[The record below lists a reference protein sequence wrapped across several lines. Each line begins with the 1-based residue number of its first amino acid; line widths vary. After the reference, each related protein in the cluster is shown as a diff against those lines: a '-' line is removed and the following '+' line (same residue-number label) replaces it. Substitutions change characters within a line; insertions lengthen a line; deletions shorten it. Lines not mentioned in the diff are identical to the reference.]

1 MYSCANIGNPSGGP
15 IDKTPPIFM
24 RSNPTPNAVNV
35 KDRKIE
41 IFFDEIVTLKD
52 PSTKIIVSP
61 AQTEMPR
68 MSALGRKVTVEL
80 VDSLLPNTTYTIDFS
95 NSIQDNNEG
104 NAIDNFAFAFSTGSV
119 IDSMRVSGYVL
130 DSRTL
135 EPMQS
140 VVVGLQSNL
149 ADSAFHKEKLQ
160 RVALTNDRGQFT
172 IRNVSPGS
180 YHIFALKDLDR
191 DYKFGNPT
199 EDIAFLDSIIVPSI
213 GSREAADTVYNDLNE
228 IDTIMRAT
236 RPAYFPNDILL
247 SMFNEDRK
255 SQYLANNL
263 RVDSTR
269 ISLTFAAASDTLP
282 SLSIVGRNDVPD
294 QWYTL
299 ERSQTNDTLT
309 YWIRPPHLVSADTL
323 MVATTYLRTD
333 TASNLSWGTDTL
345 KFTFQRQKAKKKKK
359 NEETDSLEQI
369 RFMEL
374 HPLANDTQEVYA
386 PLLLQT
392 GTPIERYSREAF
404 HLQRK
409 LQNDTIFYPAEIK
422 SIALRDSTLNRRD
435 LMLKVDWEPGAAYT
449 LAVDSLA
456 MTDIY
461 GLQTKP
467 LKVDFNVRKMEEY
480 GNIVFNIPAVRDSAI
495 VELLDGTEKIVLRA
509 PVKSHRAELLNLL
522 PGKYYARLFIDR
534 NGNGKYDTGNYDMH
548 LQPEETVYYPGA
560 INLKKNWDVEQTW
573 DIYAT
578 PIDKQKP
585 EAIKKNKPERKKW
598 EKVNTE
604 KTETDEDEENGFSD
618 FSNPNDPNLRN
629 SNNFGNYRKYDS
641 KIYFHFFAQKF
652 AHSTKA
658 HYLCTRKSQQRLCP
672 DGGIGRRAGLKHQ
685 WSKIHPG
692 SIPGLGTQK
701 RL

>member
-1 MYSCANIGNPSGGP
+1 MNNSKSLYYIFIIIAAAVMYSCANIGNPSGGP

-228 IDTIMRAT
+228 IDTIMRAK

-359 NEETDSLEQI
+359 NEETDSLEQM

-374 HPLANDTQEVYA
+374 HPLANGTQEVYA

-435 LMLKVDWEPGAAYT
+435 FMLKVDWEPGAAYT

-480 GNIVFNIPAVRDSAI
+480 GNIVFNITAVRDSAI

-509 PVKSHRAELLNLL
+509 PVKNHRAELLNLL

-618 FSNPNDPNLRN
+618 FSNPNDPNQRN
-629 SNNFGNYRKYDS
+629 SNNFGNYSR
-641 KIYFHFFAQKF
+641 
-652 AHSTKA
+652 
-658 HYLCTRKSQQRLCP
+658 
-672 DGGIGRRAGLKHQ
+672 
-685 WSKIHPG
+685 
-692 SIPGLGTQK
+692 
-701 RL
+701 

>member
-1 MYSCANIGNPSGGP
+1 MNNSKSLYYIFIIIAAAVMYSCANIGNPSGGP

-374 HPLANDTQEVYA
+374 HPLANGTQEVYA

-409 LQNDTIFYPAEIK
+409 LQNDTTFYPAEIK
-422 SIALRDSTLNRRD
+422 SIALRDSTLSRRD
-435 LMLKVDWEPGAAYT
+435 LMLKADWEPGAAYT

-618 FSNPNDPNLRN
+618 FSNPNDPNQRN
-629 SNNFGNYRKYDS
+629 SNNFGNYR
-641 KIYFHFFAQKF
+641 
-652 AHSTKA
+652 
-658 HYLCTRKSQQRLCP
+658 R
-672 DGGIGRRAGLKHQ
+672 
-685 WSKIHPG
+685 
-692 SIPGLGTQK
+692 
-701 RL
+701 

>member
-1 MYSCANIGNPSGGP
+1 MNNSKSLYYIFIIIAAAVMYSCSNIGNPSGGP

-24 RSNPTPNAVNV
+24 RSNPTPNAANV

-41 IFFDEIVTLKD
+41 IFFDEIVSLKD

-374 HPLANDTQEVYA
+374 HPLANGTQEVYA

-409 LQNDTIFYPAEIK
+409 LQNDTTFYPAEIK
-422 SIALRDSTLNRRD
+422 SIALRDSTLSRRD

-495 VELLDGTEKIVLRA
+495 VELLDGTDKVVLHTQ
-509 PVKSHRAELLNLL
+509 VKKHRAELLNLQ

-534 NGNGKYDTGNYDMH
+534 NGNGKYDTGNYDLH
-548 LQPEETVYYPGA
+548 LQPEETVYFPGA

-629 SNNFGNYRKYDS
+629 SNNFDNYR
-641 KIYFHFFAQKF
+641 
-652 AHSTKA
+652 
-658 HYLCTRKSQQRLCP
+658 R
-672 DGGIGRRAGLKHQ
+672 
-685 WSKIHPG
+685 
-692 SIPGLGTQK
+692 
-701 RL
+701 

>member
-41 IFFDEIVTLKD
+41 IFFDEIVSLKD

-119 IDSMRVSGYVL
+119 IDSMRVSGYVI

-213 GSREAADTVYNDLNE
+213 GTREAADTVYNDLNE

-282 SLSIVGRNDVPD
+282 SLNIVGRNDVPD

-323 MVATTYLRTD
+323 MVAATYLRTD

-374 HPLANDTQEVYA
+374 HPLANGTQEVYA

-435 LMLKVDWEPGAAYT
+435 LVLKVDWEPGAAYT
-449 LAVDSLA
+449 LTVDSLA

-480 GNIVFNIPAVRDSAI
+480 GNIVFNITAVRDSAI

-509 PVKSHRAELLNLL
+509 PVKNHRAELLNLL

-618 FSNPNDPNLRN
+618 FSNPNDPNQRN
-629 SNNFGNYRKYDS
+629 SNNFGNYR
-641 KIYFHFFAQKF
+641 
-652 AHSTKA
+652 
-658 HYLCTRKSQQRLCP
+658 R
-672 DGGIGRRAGLKHQ
+672 
-685 WSKIHPG
+685 
-692 SIPGLGTQK
+692 
-701 RL
+701 

>member
-323 MVATTYLRTD
+323 IVATTYLRTD

-374 HPLANDTQEVYA
+374 HPLANGTQEVYA

-422 SIALRDSTLNRRD
+422 SIALRDSTLSRRD

-629 SNNFGNYRKYDS
+629 SNNFGNYRK
-641 KIYFHFFAQKF
+641 
-652 AHSTKA
+652 
-658 HYLCTRKSQQRLCP
+658 
-672 DGGIGRRAGLKHQ
+672 
-685 WSKIHPG
+685 
-692 SIPGLGTQK
+692 
-701 RL
+701 

>member
-1 MYSCANIGNPSGGP
+1 MNNSKSLYYIFIIIAAAVMYSCANIGNPSGGP

-323 MVATTYLRTD
+323 IVATTYLRTD

-374 HPLANDTQEVYA
+374 HPLANGTQEVYA

-422 SIALRDSTLNRRD
+422 SIALRDSTLSRRD

-456 MTDIY
+456 ITDIY

-509 PVKSHRAELLNLL
+509 PVKNHRAELLNLL

-629 SNNFGNYRKYDS
+629 SNNFGNYRK
-641 KIYFHFFAQKF
+641 
-652 AHSTKA
+652 
-658 HYLCTRKSQQRLCP
+658 
-672 DGGIGRRAGLKHQ
+672 
-685 WSKIHPG
+685 
-692 SIPGLGTQK
+692 
-701 RL
+701 

>member
-1 MYSCANIGNPSGGP
+1 MENQMNNSKSLYYIFIIIAAAVMYSCANIGNPSGGP

-374 HPLANDTQEVYA
+374 HPLANGTQEVYA

-409 LQNDTIFYPAEIK
+409 LQNDTTFYPAEIK

-435 LMLKVDWEPGAAYT
+435 LMLKVDWEPGAAYK

-480 GNIVFNIPAVRDSAI
+480 GNIVFNITAVRDSAI

-509 PVKSHRAELLNLL
+509 PVKNHRAELLNLL

-629 SNNFGNYRKYDS
+629 SNNFGNYRK
-641 KIYFHFFAQKF
+641 
-652 AHSTKA
+652 
-658 HYLCTRKSQQRLCP
+658 
-672 DGGIGRRAGLKHQ
+672 
-685 WSKIHPG
+685 
-692 SIPGLGTQK
+692 
-701 RL
+701 

>member
-1 MYSCANIGNPSGGP
+1 MNNSKSLYYIFIIIIAAAVMYSCANIGNPSGGP

-374 HPLANDTQEVYA
+374 HPLANGTQEVYA

-509 PVKSHRAELLNLL
+509 PVKNHRAELLNLL

-604 KTETDEDEENGFSD
+604 KTETDEDEEIGFSD

-629 SNNFGNYRKYDS
+629 SNNFGNYR
-641 KIYFHFFAQKF
+641 
-652 AHSTKA
+652 
-658 HYLCTRKSQQRLCP
+658 R
-672 DGGIGRRAGLKHQ
+672 
-685 WSKIHPG
+685 
-692 SIPGLGTQK
+692 
-701 RL
+701 

>member
-1 MYSCANIGNPSGGP
+1 MKEPCLGRAKSNKFVLLFSRLALSLQAETENQMNNSKSLYYIFIIIAAAVMYSCANIGNPSGGP

-374 HPLANDTQEVYA
+374 HPLANGTQEVYA

-585 EAIKKNKPERKKW
+585 EAIKKNKSERKKW

-604 KTETDEDEENGFSD
+604 KTETDEDEEIGFSD

-629 SNNFGNYRKYDS
+629 SNNFGNYRK
-641 KIYFHFFAQKF
+641 
-652 AHSTKA
+652 
-658 HYLCTRKSQQRLCP
+658 
-672 DGGIGRRAGLKHQ
+672 
-685 WSKIHPG
+685 
-692 SIPGLGTQK
+692 
-701 RL
+701 

>member
-1 MYSCANIGNPSGGP
+1 MNNSKSLYYIFIIIAAAVMYSCANIGNPSGGP

-359 NEETDSLEQI
+359 NEGTDSLEQI

-374 HPLANDTQEVYA
+374 HPLVNGTQEVYA

-409 LQNDTIFYPAEIK
+409 LQNDTTFYPAEIK
-422 SIALRDSTLNRRD
+422 SIALRDSTLSRRD

-509 PVKSHRAELLNLL
+509 PVKNHRAELLNLL

-629 SNNFGNYRKYDS
+629 SNNFGDYR
-641 KIYFHFFAQKF
+641 
-652 AHSTKA
+652 
-658 HYLCTRKSQQRLCP
+658 R
-672 DGGIGRRAGLKHQ
+672 
-685 WSKIHPG
+685 
-692 SIPGLGTQK
+692 
-701 RL
+701 

>member
-1 MYSCANIGNPSGGP
+1 MNNSKSLYYIFIIIAAAVMYSCANIGNPSGGP

-119 IDSMRVSGYVL
+119 IDSMRMSGYVL

-374 HPLANDTQEVYA
+374 HPLANGTQEVYA

-422 SIALRDSTLNRRD
+422 SIALRDSTLSRRD
-435 LMLKVDWEPGAAYT
+435 LMLKVDWEPGAAYK

-480 GNIVFNIPAVRDSAI
+480 GNIVFNITAMRDSAI

-509 PVKSHRAELLNLL
+509 PVKNHRAELLNLL

-629 SNNFGNYRKYDS
+629 SNNFGDYR
-641 KIYFHFFAQKF
+641 
-652 AHSTKA
+652 
-658 HYLCTRKSQQRLCP
+658 R
-672 DGGIGRRAGLKHQ
+672 
-685 WSKIHPG
+685 
-692 SIPGLGTQK
+692 
-701 RL
+701 

>member
-119 IDSMRVSGYVL
+119 IDSMRVSGYVI

-374 HPLANDTQEVYA
+374 HPLANGTQEVYA

-409 LQNDTIFYPAEIK
+409 LQNDTTFYPAEIK
-422 SIALRDSTLNRRD
+422 SIALRDSTLSRRD

-480 GNIVFNIPAVRDSAI
+480 GNIVFNITAVRDSAI

-598 EKVNTE
+598 EKVDTE

-629 SNNFGNYRKYDS
+629 SNNFGNYR
-641 KIYFHFFAQKF
+641 
-652 AHSTKA
+652 
-658 HYLCTRKSQQRLCP
+658 R
-672 DGGIGRRAGLKHQ
+672 
-685 WSKIHPG
+685 
-692 SIPGLGTQK
+692 
-701 RL
+701 

>member
-1 MYSCANIGNPSGGP
+1 MNNSKSLYYIFIIIAAAVMYSCANIGNPSGGP

-374 HPLANDTQEVYA
+374 HPLANGIQEVYA

-409 LQNDTIFYPAEIK
+409 LQNDTTFYPAEIK
-422 SIALRDSTLNRRD
+422 SIALRDSTLSRRD

-629 SNNFGNYRKYDS
+629 SNNFGNYR
-641 KIYFHFFAQKF
+641 
-652 AHSTKA
+652 
-658 HYLCTRKSQQRLCP
+658 R
-672 DGGIGRRAGLKHQ
+672 
-685 WSKIHPG
+685 
-692 SIPGLGTQK
+692 
-701 RL
+701 

>member
-1 MYSCANIGNPSGGP
+1 MNNSKSLYYIFIIIAAAVMYSCANIGNPSGGP

-149 ADSAFHKEKLQ
+149 VGSAFHKEKLQ

-374 HPLANDTQEVYA
+374 HPLANGTQEVYA

-409 LQNDTIFYPAEIK
+409 LQNDTTFYPAEIK
-422 SIALRDSTLNRRD
+422 SIARRDSTLSRRD
-435 LMLKVDWEPGAAYT
+435 LMLKVDWEPGAAYK

-629 SNNFGNYRKYDS
+629 SNNFGNYSR
-641 KIYFHFFAQKF
+641 
-652 AHSTKA
+652 
-658 HYLCTRKSQQRLCP
+658 
-672 DGGIGRRAGLKHQ
+672 
-685 WSKIHPG
+685 
-692 SIPGLGTQK
+692 
-701 RL
+701 

>member
-1 MYSCANIGNPSGGP
+1 MNNSKSLYYIFIIIAAAVMYSCANIGNPSGGP

-374 HPLANDTQEVYA
+374 HPLANGTQEVYA

-409 LQNDTIFYPAEIK
+409 LQNDTTFYPTEIK
-422 SIALRDSTLNRRD
+422 SIALRDSTLSRRD
-435 LMLKVDWEPGAAYT
+435 LMLKVDWEPGAAYK

-578 PIDKQKP
+578 PIDKQKS

-604 KTETDEDEENGFSD
+604 KTETDEDEENGFND
-618 FSNPNDPNLRN
+618 FSNPDDPNLRN
-629 SNNFGNYRKYDS
+629 SNNFGDYR
-641 KIYFHFFAQKF
+641 
-652 AHSTKA
+652 
-658 HYLCTRKSQQRLCP
+658 R
-672 DGGIGRRAGLKHQ
+672 
-685 WSKIHPG
+685 
-692 SIPGLGTQK
+692 
-701 RL
+701 

>member
-1 MYSCANIGNPSGGP
+1 MNNSKSLYYIFIIIAAAVMYSCANIGNPSGGP

-374 HPLANDTQEVYA
+374 HPLANGTQEVYA

-409 LQNDTIFYPAEIK
+409 LQNDTTFYPAEIK
-422 SIALRDSTLNRRD
+422 SIALRDSTLSRRD
-435 LMLKVDWEPGAAYT
+435 LMLKVDWEPGADYT

-560 INLKKNWDVEQTW
+560 INLKKNWDVEQAW

-629 SNNFGNYRKYDS
+629 SNNFGNYR
-641 KIYFHFFAQKF
+641 
-652 AHSTKA
+652 
-658 HYLCTRKSQQRLCP
+658 R
-672 DGGIGRRAGLKHQ
+672 
-685 WSKIHPG
+685 
-692 SIPGLGTQK
+692 
-701 RL
+701 

>member
-374 HPLANDTQEVYA
+374 HPLANGTQEVYA

-548 LQPEETVYYPGA
+548 LQPEETVYSPGA
-560 INLKKNWDVEQTW
+560 LNLKKHWDVDQTW

-585 EAIKKNKPERKKW
+585 EAIKKNKSERKKW

-604 KTETDEDEENGFSD
+604 KTETDEDEEIGFSD

-629 SNNFGNYRKYDS
+629 SNNFGNYRK
-641 KIYFHFFAQKF
+641 
-652 AHSTKA
+652 
-658 HYLCTRKSQQRLCP
+658 
-672 DGGIGRRAGLKHQ
+672 
-685 WSKIHPG
+685 
-692 SIPGLGTQK
+692 
-701 RL
+701 

>member
-1 MYSCANIGNPSGGP
+1 MLFSRLALSLQAETENQMNNSKSLYYIFIIIAAAVMYSCANIGNPSGGP

-374 HPLANDTQEVYA
+374 HPLANGTQEVYA

-409 LQNDTIFYPAEIK
+409 LQNDTTFYPAEIK
-422 SIALRDSTLNRRD
+422 SIALRDSTLSRRD

-495 VELLDGTEKIVLRA
+495 VELLDGTDKVVLHT

-585 EAIKKNKPERKKW
+585 EAIKKNKLERKKW

-629 SNNFGNYRKYDS
+629 SNNFGDYR
-641 KIYFHFFAQKF
+641 
-652 AHSTKA
+652 
-658 HYLCTRKSQQRLCP
+658 R
-672 DGGIGRRAGLKHQ
+672 
-685 WSKIHPG
+685 
-692 SIPGLGTQK
+692 
-701 RL
+701 

>member
-1 MYSCANIGNPSGGP
+1 MNNSKSLYYIFIIIAAAVMYSCANIGNPSGGP

-41 IFFDEIVTLKD
+41 ISFDEIVTLKD

-119 IDSMRVSGYVL
+119 IDSMRVSGYVI

-282 SLSIVGRNDVPD
+282 SLNIVGRNDVPD
-294 QWYTL
+294 LWYTL

-374 HPLANDTQEVYA
+374 HPLANGTQEVYA

-435 LMLKVDWEPGAAYT
+435 LVLKVDWEPGAAYT
-449 LAVDSLA
+449 LTVDSLA

-480 GNIVFNIPAVRDSAI
+480 GNIVFNITAVRDSAI

-509 PVKSHRAELLNLL
+509 PVKNHRAELLNLL

-618 FSNPNDPNLRN
+618 FSNPNDPNQRN
-629 SNNFGNYRKYDS
+629 SNNFGNYR
-641 KIYFHFFAQKF
+641 
-652 AHSTKA
+652 
-658 HYLCTRKSQQRLCP
+658 R
-672 DGGIGRRAGLKHQ
+672 
-685 WSKIHPG
+685 
-692 SIPGLGTQK
+692 
-701 RL
+701 

>member
-1 MYSCANIGNPSGGP
+1 MNNSKSLYYIFIIIAAAVMYSCANIGNPSGGP

-374 HPLANDTQEVYA
+374 HPLANGTQEVYA

-409 LQNDTIFYPAEIK
+409 LQNDTTFYPAEIK
-422 SIALRDSTLNRRD
+422 SIALRDSTLSRRD

-598 EKVNTE
+598 EKVDTE

-629 SNNFGNYRKYDS
+629 SNNFGNYSR
-641 KIYFHFFAQKF
+641 
-652 AHSTKA
+652 
-658 HYLCTRKSQQRLCP
+658 
-672 DGGIGRRAGLKHQ
+672 
-685 WSKIHPG
+685 
-692 SIPGLGTQK
+692 
-701 RL
+701 

>member
-1 MYSCANIGNPSGGP
+1 MNNSKSLYYIFIIIAAAVMYSCANIGNPSGGP

-374 HPLANDTQEVYA
+374 HPLANGTQEVYA

-509 PVKSHRAELLNLL
+509 PVKNHRAELLNLL

-534 NGNGKYDTGNYDMH
+534 NGNGKYDTGKYDTGNYDMH

-629 SNNFGNYRKYDS
+629 SNNFGNYRK
-641 KIYFHFFAQKF
+641 
-652 AHSTKA
+652 
-658 HYLCTRKSQQRLCP
+658 
-672 DGGIGRRAGLKHQ
+672 
-685 WSKIHPG
+685 
-692 SIPGLGTQK
+692 
-701 RL
+701 

>member
-1 MYSCANIGNPSGGP
+1 MNNSKSLYYIFIIIAAAVMYSCANIGNPSGGP

-68 MSALGRKVTVEL
+68 MLALGRKVSVEL

-333 TASNLSWGTDTL
+333 TTSNLSWGTDTL

-374 HPLANDTQEVYA
+374 HPLANGTQEVYA

-409 LQNDTIFYPAEIK
+409 LQNDTTFYPAEIK
-422 SIALRDSTLNRRD
+422 SIALRDSTLSRRD

-495 VELLDGTEKIVLRA
+495 VELIDGTEKIVLRA
-509 PVKSHRAELLNLL
+509 PVKNHRAELLNLL

-629 SNNFGNYRKYDS
+629 SNNFGN
-641 KIYFHFFAQKF
+641 
-652 AHSTKA
+652 
-658 HYLCTRKSQQRLCP
+658 
-672 DGGIGRRAGLKHQ
+672 
-685 WSKIHPG
+685 
-692 SIPGLGTQK
+692 
-701 RL
+701 

>member
-1 MYSCANIGNPSGGP
+1 MNNSKSLYYIFIIIAAAVMYSCANIGNPSGGP

-374 HPLANDTQEVYA
+374 HPLANGTQEVYA

-422 SIALRDSTLNRRD
+422 SIALRDSTLSRRD

-604 KTETDEDEENGFSD
+604 KTETDEDEEIGFSD

-629 SNNFGNYRKYDS
+629 SNNFGNYR
-641 KIYFHFFAQKF
+641 
-652 AHSTKA
+652 
-658 HYLCTRKSQQRLCP
+658 R
-672 DGGIGRRAGLKHQ
+672 
-685 WSKIHPG
+685 
-692 SIPGLGTQK
+692 
-701 RL
+701 

>member
-24 RSNPTPNAVNV
+24 RSNPAPNAINV

-80 VDSLLPNTTYTIDFS
+80 IDSLLPNTTYTIDFS

-104 NAIDNFAFAFSTGSV
+104 NAIDNFAFAFSTGNV

-199 EDIAFLDSIIVPSI
+199 EDIAFLDSIVVPTI
-213 GSREAADTVYNDLNE
+213 GSREAADTIYNDRNE

-294 QWYTL
+294 QWYSL
-299 ERSQTNDTLT
+299 ERSKTNDTLT

-359 NEETDSLEQI
+359 NEETDSLELM
-369 RFMEL
+369 RFMDL
-374 HPLANDTQEVYA
+374 RPLSSSTQEVYA

-409 LQNDTIFYPAEIK
+409 LQSDTIFYPAEIK

-435 LMLKVDWEPGAAYT
+435 IMLKVDWEPGAAYT
-449 LAVDSLA
+449 LTIDSLA

-467 LKVDFNVRKMEEY
+467 LKIDFNVRKMEEY

-495 VELLDGTEKIVLRA
+495 VELLDGTDKVVLHTQ
-509 PVKSHRAELLNLL
+509 VKKHRAELLNLQ

-534 NGNGKYDTGNYDMH
+534 NGNGKYDTGNYDLH
-548 LQPEETVYYPGA
+548 LQPEETVYFPGA

-598 EKVNTE
+598 DKVIPE
-604 KTETDEDEENGFSD
+604 KTEADEDEENGFSD
-618 FSNPNDPNLRN
+618 FSNPNDPNQRN
-629 SNNFGNYRKYDS
+629 SNRFGNYSR
-641 KIYFHFFAQKF
+641 
-652 AHSTKA
+652 
-658 HYLCTRKSQQRLCP
+658 
-672 DGGIGRRAGLKHQ
+672 
-685 WSKIHPG
+685 
-692 SIPGLGTQK
+692 
-701 RL
+701 

>member
-1 MYSCANIGNPSGGP
+1 MLFSRLALSLQAETENQMNNSKSLYYIFIIIAAAVMYSCANIGNPSGGP

-374 HPLANDTQEVYA
+374 HPLANGTQEVYA

-409 LQNDTIFYPAEIK
+409 LQNDTTFYPAEIK
-422 SIALRDSTLNRRD
+422 SIALRDSTLSRRD

-618 FSNPNDPNLRN
+618 FSNPNNPNLRN
-629 SNNFGNYRKYDS
+629 SNNFGNYR
-641 KIYFHFFAQKF
+641 
-652 AHSTKA
+652 
-658 HYLCTRKSQQRLCP
+658 R
-672 DGGIGRRAGLKHQ
+672 
-685 WSKIHPG
+685 
-692 SIPGLGTQK
+692 
-701 RL
+701 

>member
-1 MYSCANIGNPSGGP
+1 LQAETENQMNNSKSLYYIFIIIAAAVMYSCANIGNPSGGP

-299 ERSQTNDTLT
+299 ERSQTNDTLI

-374 HPLANDTQEVYA
+374 HPLANGTQEVYA

-409 LQNDTIFYPAEIK
+409 LQNDTTFYPAEIK
-422 SIALRDSTLNRRD
+422 SIALRDSTLSRRD

-495 VELLDGTEKIVLRA
+495 VELLDGTDKVVLHT
-509 PVKSHRAELLNLL
+509 PVKNHRAELLNLQ

-629 SNNFGNYRKYDS
+629 SNNFGNYR
-641 KIYFHFFAQKF
+641 
-652 AHSTKA
+652 
-658 HYLCTRKSQQRLCP
+658 R
-672 DGGIGRRAGLKHQ
+672 
-685 WSKIHPG
+685 
-692 SIPGLGTQK
+692 
-701 RL
+701 

>member
-1 MYSCANIGNPSGGP
+1 MNNSKSLYYIFIIIAAAVMYSCANIGNPSGGP

-41 IFFDEIVTLKD
+41 IFFDEIVSLKD

-119 IDSMRVSGYVL
+119 IDSMRVSGYVI

-213 GSREAADTVYNDLNE
+213 GSREAADTVYNALNE

-282 SLSIVGRNDVPD
+282 SLCIVGRNDVPD

-374 HPLANDTQEVYA
+374 HPLANGTQEVYA

-480 GNIVFNIPAVRDSAI
+480 GNIVFNITAVRDSAI

-509 PVKSHRAELLNLL
+509 PVKNHRAELLNLL

-618 FSNPNDPNLRN
+618 FSNPNDPNQRN
-629 SNNFGNYRKYDS
+629 SNNFGNYSR
-641 KIYFHFFAQKF
+641 
-652 AHSTKA
+652 
-658 HYLCTRKSQQRLCP
+658 
-672 DGGIGRRAGLKHQ
+672 
-685 WSKIHPG
+685 
-692 SIPGLGTQK
+692 
-701 RL
+701 

>member
-1 MYSCANIGNPSGGP
+1 MENQMNNSKSLYYIFIIIAAAVMYSCANIGNPSGGP

-359 NEETDSLEQI
+359 NEETDYLEQI

-374 HPLANDTQEVYA
+374 HPLANGTQEVYA

-409 LQNDTIFYPAEIK
+409 LQNDTTFYPAEIK
-422 SIALRDSTLNRRD
+422 SIALRDSTLSRRD

-629 SNNFGNYRKYDS
+629 SNNFGDYR
-641 KIYFHFFAQKF
+641 
-652 AHSTKA
+652 
-658 HYLCTRKSQQRLCP
+658 R
-672 DGGIGRRAGLKHQ
+672 
-685 WSKIHPG
+685 
-692 SIPGLGTQK
+692 
-701 RL
+701 

>member
-119 IDSMRVSGYVL
+119 IDSMRVSGYVI

-213 GSREAADTVYNDLNE
+213 GTREAADTVYNDLNE

-255 SQYLANNL
+255 SQYLANNM

-282 SLSIVGRNDVPD
+282 SLNIVGRNNVPD

-374 HPLANDTQEVYA
+374 HPLANGTQEVYA

-435 LMLKVDWEPGAAYT
+435 LVLKVDWEPGAAYT

-480 GNIVFNIPAVRDSAI
+480 GNIVFNITAVRDSAI

-509 PVKSHRAELLNLL
+509 PVKNHRAELLNLL

-604 KTETDEDEENGFSD
+604 KTETDEDEENSFSD
-618 FSNPNDPNLRN
+618 FSNPNDPNQRN
-629 SNNFGNYRKYDS
+629 SNNFGNYR
-641 KIYFHFFAQKF
+641 
-652 AHSTKA
+652 
-658 HYLCTRKSQQRLCP
+658 R
-672 DGGIGRRAGLKHQ
+672 
-685 WSKIHPG
+685 
-692 SIPGLGTQK
+692 
-701 RL
+701 

>member
-1 MYSCANIGNPSGGP
+1 MNNSKSLYYIFIIIAAAVMYSCANIGNPSGGP

-359 NEETDSLEQI
+359 NEGTDSLEQI

-374 HPLANDTQEVYA
+374 HPLVNGTQEVYA

-422 SIALRDSTLNRRD
+422 SIALRDSTLSRRD

-578 PIDKQKP
+578 PIDKQKS

-629 SNNFGNYRKYDS
+629 SNNFGNYSR
-641 KIYFHFFAQKF
+641 
-652 AHSTKA
+652 
-658 HYLCTRKSQQRLCP
+658 
-672 DGGIGRRAGLKHQ
+672 
-685 WSKIHPG
+685 
-692 SIPGLGTQK
+692 
-701 RL
+701 

>member
-1 MYSCANIGNPSGGP
+1 MNNSKSLYYIFIIIAAAVMYSCANIGNPSGGP

-172 IRNVSPGS
+172 IRNASPGS

-333 TASNLSWGTDTL
+333 TTSNLSWGTDSL

-374 HPLANDTQEVYA
+374 HPLANGTQEVYA

-409 LQNDTIFYPAEIK
+409 LQNDTTFYPAEIK
-422 SIALRDSTLNRRD
+422 SIALRDSTLSRRD

-480 GNIVFNIPAVRDSAI
+480 GNIVFNITAVRDSAI

-509 PVKSHRAELLNLL
+509 PVKNHRAELLNLL

-629 SNNFGNYRKYDS
+629 SNNFGNYSR
-641 KIYFHFFAQKF
+641 
-652 AHSTKA
+652 
-658 HYLCTRKSQQRLCP
+658 
-672 DGGIGRRAGLKHQ
+672 
-685 WSKIHPG
+685 
-692 SIPGLGTQK
+692 
-701 RL
+701 

>member
-1 MYSCANIGNPSGGP
+1 MNNSKSLYYIFIIIAAAVMYSCANIGNPSGGP

-374 HPLANDTQEVYA
+374 HPLANGTQEVYA

-409 LQNDTIFYPAEIK
+409 LQNDTTFYPAEIK
-422 SIALRDSTLNRRD
+422 SIALRDSTLSRRD

-604 KTETDEDEENGFSD
+604 KTETDEDEEIGFSD

-629 SNNFGNYRKYDS
+629 SNNFGNYR
-641 KIYFHFFAQKF
+641 
-652 AHSTKA
+652 
-658 HYLCTRKSQQRLCP
+658 R
-672 DGGIGRRAGLKHQ
+672 
-685 WSKIHPG
+685 
-692 SIPGLGTQK
+692 
-701 RL
+701 

>member
-1 MYSCANIGNPSGGP
+1 MNNSKSLYYIFIIIAAAVMYSCANIGNPSGGP

-35 KDRKIE
+35 KNRKIE

-213 GSREAADTVYNDLNE
+213 GTREAADTVYNDLNE

-294 QWYTL
+294 LWYTL

-374 HPLANDTQEVYA
+374 HPLANGTQEVYA

-435 LMLKVDWEPGAAYT
+435 LVLKVDWEPGAAYT

-480 GNIVFNIPAVRDSAI
+480 GNIVFNITAVRDSAI

-509 PVKSHRAELLNLL
+509 PVKNHRAELLNLL

-618 FSNPNDPNLRN
+618 FSNPNDPNQRN
-629 SNNFGNYRKYDS
+629 SNNFGNYR
-641 KIYFHFFAQKF
+641 
-652 AHSTKA
+652 
-658 HYLCTRKSQQRLCP
+658 R
-672 DGGIGRRAGLKHQ
+672 
-685 WSKIHPG
+685 
-692 SIPGLGTQK
+692 
-701 RL
+701 

>member
-1 MYSCANIGNPSGGP
+1 MNNSKSLYYIFIIIAAAVMYSCANIGNPSGGP

-323 MVATTYLRTD
+323 IVATTYLRTD

-374 HPLANDTQEVYA
+374 HPLANGTQEVYA

-509 PVKSHRAELLNLL
+509 PVKNHRAELLNLL

-604 KTETDEDEENGFSD
+604 KTETDEDEENGFND
-618 FSNPNDPNLRN
+618 FSNPDDPNLRN
-629 SNNFGNYRKYDS
+629 SNNFGNYRK
-641 KIYFHFFAQKF
+641 
-652 AHSTKA
+652 
-658 HYLCTRKSQQRLCP
+658 
-672 DGGIGRRAGLKHQ
+672 
-685 WSKIHPG
+685 
-692 SIPGLGTQK
+692 
-701 RL
+701 

>member
-374 HPLANDTQEVYA
+374 HPLANGTQEVYA

-409 LQNDTIFYPAEIK
+409 LQNDTTFYPAEIK

-560 INLKKNWDVEQTW
+560 INLKKNWDVEQMW

-578 PIDKQKP
+578 PIDKQKS

-598 EKVNTE
+598 EKVNSE
-604 KTETDEDEENGFSD
+604 KTETDEDEENGFND
-618 FSNPNDPNLRN
+618 FSNPDDPNLRN
-629 SNNFGNYRKYDS
+629 SNNFGDYR
-641 KIYFHFFAQKF
+641 
-652 AHSTKA
+652 
-658 HYLCTRKSQQRLCP
+658 R
-672 DGGIGRRAGLKHQ
+672 
-685 WSKIHPG
+685 
-692 SIPGLGTQK
+692 
-701 RL
+701 

>member
-1 MYSCANIGNPSGGP
+1 MNNSKSLYYIFIIIAAAVMYSCANIGNPSGGP

-323 MVATTYLRTD
+323 IVATTYLRTD

-374 HPLANDTQEVYA
+374 HPLANGTQEVYA

-409 LQNDTIFYPAEIK
+409 LQNDTTFYPAEIK
-422 SIALRDSTLNRRD
+422 SIALRDSTLSRRD

-578 PIDKQKP
+578 PIDKQKS

-618 FSNPNDPNLRN
+618 FSNPDDPNQRN
-629 SNNFGNYRKYDS
+629 SNNFGNYR
-641 KIYFHFFAQKF
+641 
-652 AHSTKA
+652 
-658 HYLCTRKSQQRLCP
+658 R
-672 DGGIGRRAGLKHQ
+672 
-685 WSKIHPG
+685 
-692 SIPGLGTQK
+692 
-701 RL
+701 

>member
-1 MYSCANIGNPSGGP
+1 MNNSKSLYYIFIIIAAAVMYSCANIGNPSGGP

-35 KDRKIE
+35 KDHKIE
-41 IFFDEIVTLKD
+41 IFFDEIVSLKD

-374 HPLANDTQEVYA
+374 HPLANGTQEVYA

-409 LQNDTIFYPAEIK
+409 LQNDTTFYPAEIK
-422 SIALRDSTLNRRD
+422 SIALRDSTLSRRD

-495 VELLDGTEKIVLRA
+495 VELLDGTDKVVLHT
-509 PVKSHRAELLNLL
+509 PVKNHRAELLNLQ

-629 SNNFGNYRKYDS
+629 SNNFGNYR
-641 KIYFHFFAQKF
+641 
-652 AHSTKA
+652 
-658 HYLCTRKSQQRLCP
+658 R
-672 DGGIGRRAGLKHQ
+672 
-685 WSKIHPG
+685 
-692 SIPGLGTQK
+692 
-701 RL
+701 

>member
-1 MYSCANIGNPSGGP
+1 MNNSKSLYYIFIIIAAAVMYSCANIGNPSGGP

-374 HPLANDTQEVYA
+374 HPLANGTQEVYA

-409 LQNDTIFYPAEIK
+409 LQNDTTFYPAEIK
-422 SIALRDSTLNRRD
+422 SIALRDSTLSRRD

-495 VELLDGTEKIVLRA
+495 VELLDGTDKVVLHT

-629 SNNFGNYRKYDS
+629 SNNFGNYR
-641 KIYFHFFAQKF
+641 
-652 AHSTKA
+652 
-658 HYLCTRKSQQRLCP
+658 R
-672 DGGIGRRAGLKHQ
+672 
-685 WSKIHPG
+685 
-692 SIPGLGTQK
+692 
-701 RL
+701 

>member
-1 MYSCANIGNPSGGP
+1 MNNSKSLYYIFIIIAAAVMYSCANIGNPSGGP

-41 IFFDEIVTLKD
+41 IFFDEIVALKD

-374 HPLANDTQEVYA
+374 HPLANGTQEVYA

-422 SIALRDSTLNRRD
+422 SIVLRDSTLNRRD

-509 PVKSHRAELLNLL
+509 PVKNHRAELLNLQ

-629 SNNFGNYRKYDS
+629 SNNFGD
-641 KIYFHFFAQKF
+641 
-652 AHSTKA
+652 
-658 HYLCTRKSQQRLCP
+658 YLR
-672 DGGIGRRAGLKHQ
+672 
-685 WSKIHPG
+685 
-692 SIPGLGTQK
+692 
-701 RL
+701 